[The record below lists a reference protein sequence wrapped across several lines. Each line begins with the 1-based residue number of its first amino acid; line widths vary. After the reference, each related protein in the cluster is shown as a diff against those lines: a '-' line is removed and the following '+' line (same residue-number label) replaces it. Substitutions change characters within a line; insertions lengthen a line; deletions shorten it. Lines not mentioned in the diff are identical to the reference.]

1 MRKKINW
8 ELYLVTDRGLS
19 KLPFYEMIKKAVEGG
34 VTVVQLRE
42 KNLSTREFI
51 EEAIEVKKIL
61 EGRGIPLIINDRV
74 DIAIAVEADGVH
86 LGNEDMPVGLARK
99 ILGKKFIIGASAG
112 SVEEAIEKERM
123 GADYIAVSPVF
134 PTPTKPDAGQPLGLD
149 GVREMKKFIK
159 VPLIGIGGINRENV
173 VEVIKS
179 GADGVAVVSAI
190 VSSVDPEKSA
200 RELRELIKKG
210 KSF

>member
-19 KLPFYEMIKKAVEGG
+19 KLPFYEMIEKAVEGG

-42 KNLSTREFI
+42 KSLSTREFI

-74 DIAIAVEADGVH
+74 DITIAVEADGVH
-86 LGNEDMPVGLARK
+86 LGNEDMPVELARK

>member
-19 KLPFYEMIKKAVEGG
+19 KLPFYEMIEKAVEGG

-86 LGNEDMPVGLARK
+86 LGNEDMPVELARK

-112 SVEEAIEKERM
+112 SINEAIEKEKM

-134 PTPTKPDAGQPLGLD
+134 STPTKPDAGQPLGLD